1 MKWLEL
7 ASQAFDDSTSYV
19 DNNYRVQWSTNLA
32 HFQNKHAPDSK
43 YNSDGYKHRS
53 RLFRPKTRS
62 VIRKNEAAAAV
73 AFFSNPEV
81 VSIEPVNKSNP
92 ESVASAKLM
101 KEVMNYR
108 LESSIPWFT
117 TLVGGLQDAQT
128 VGVVCSYQYWKKEGD
143 KPCIELIPV
152 ENLRIS
158 PSANWADP
166 VNSSPYVIH
175 MMPMYAID
183 ASKMWNVDLAE
194 MQVGMDNSEDVT
206 RHARD
211 DREDPNRPQKIEEF
225 SVVWVYRNFFK
236 IDGTWIVFHTLK
248 TEKLLDEP
256 QLMEQMFPFGHP
268 ITMGT
273 CIVETHKVYPA
284 GVAELGEGLQKE
296 ANEIQNQ
303 RLDNVK
309 LVLNKRWI
317 AKRGAQVDVNSLLR
331 NVPGGVTLATNPETD
346 VKEINWPDV
355 TSSAYME
362 QDRVNVDFDELV
374 GNFSSGSVQTNKALN
389 ETVGGMQMLG
399 QGASQMTEFLLRVFT
414 ETWVKPVL
422 KKLVRME
429 AAYETDMTVLA
440 IAGERA
446 QLPKYGINQVTDAML
461 NADLILQVNVGMG
474 ATNPQAKI
482 QRFMGTIGAYS
493 QIAMNPPPGLNLE
506 EVRNEMFAYLGHG
519 DGARFAAP
527 MEDPRLMQAQQMIQ
541 ELTQQLESKQMEIQG
556 KLQAEQ
562 IRSGAHI
569 QIAEGKQNL
578 EAAKMIA
585 GKQAQDTQHQLQAAD
600 MIAKKDTANKTIAV
614 QQQKVKQDGRN
625 AGRSSS
631 GKGR

>member
-1 MKWLEL
+1 
-7 ASQAFDDSTSYV
+7 
-19 DNNYRVQWSTNLA
+19 
-32 HFQNKHAPDSK
+32 
-43 YNSDGYKHRS
+43 
-53 RLFRPKTRS
+53 
-62 VIRKNEAAAAV
+62 
-73 AFFSNPEV
+73 
-81 VSIEPVNKSNP
+81 
-92 ESVASAKLM
+92 
-101 KEVMNYR
+101 
-108 LESSIPWFT
+108 
-117 TLVGGLQDAQT
+117 
-128 VGVVCSYQYWKKEGD
+128 
-143 KPCIELIPV
+143 
-152 ENLRIS
+152 
-158 PSANWADP
+158 
-166 VNSSPYVIH
+166 
-175 MMPMYAID
+175 
-183 ASKMWNVDLAE
+183 
-194 MQVGMDNSEDVT
+194 
-206 RHARD
+206 
-211 DREDPNRPQKIEEF
+211 
-225 SVVWVYRNFFK
+225 
-236 IDGTWIVFHTLK
+236 
-248 TEKLLDEP
+248 
-256 QLMEQMFPFGHP
+256 
-268 ITMGT
+268 MGT

-446 QLPKYGINQVTDAML
+446 QLPKYGVNQVTDQML

-482 QRFMGTIGAYS
+482 QRFMGAIGAYS

-519 DGARFAAP
+519 DGARFATP

-578 EAAKMIA
+578 EAAKLIS
-585 GKQAQDTQHQLQAAD
+585 GKQSQDTQHQLQAAD
-600 MIAKKDTANKTIAV
+600 IIAKKDTANKTIAV

-625 AGRSSS
+625 VGRGSS

>member
-7 ASQAFDDSTSYV
+7 AKSAFDDSTSYV
-19 DNNYRVQWSTNLA
+19 DTNFRTQWNTNLA
-32 HFQNKHAPDSK
+32 HFQNKHATDSK
-43 YNSDGYKHRS
+43 YNSDTYKHRS

-81 VSIEPVNKSNP
+81 VSIEPINKTDPNA
-92 ESVASAKLM
+92 VASARLM
-101 KEVMNYR
+101 KEVVNYR
-108 LESSIPWFT
+108 LEASIPWFT
-117 TLVGGLQDAQT
+117 TMVGALQDAQT
-128 VGVVCSYQYWKKEGD
+128 IGVVCSSQYWKKQGD

-175 MMPMYAID
+175 MMPMYAIE
-183 ASKMWNVDLAE
+183 ASEMWGIDVNELQTGVDSS
-194 MQVGMDNSEDVT
+194 DDVT

-211 DREDPNRPQKIEEF
+211 DRENPNRDTKINEY
-225 SVVWVYRNFFK
+225 SVVWIYRNFFQV
-236 IDGTWIVFHTLK
+236 GGEWVVFHTLK
-248 TEKLLDEP
+248 TEKMLDEP
-256 QLMEQMFPFGHP
+256 QLMEQVYPFGHP
-268 ITMGT
+268 ITMG
-273 CIVETHKVYPA
+273 CCVVETHKVFPA

-374 GNFSSGSVQTNKALN
+374 GSFSSGSVQTNRALN

-440 IAGERA
+440 IAGQRA
-446 QLPKYGINQVTDAML
+446 QLPKYGVNEVTDAML
-461 NADLILQVNVGMG
+461 NADLIVQVNVGMG

-482 QRFMGTIGAYS
+482 QRFMGAIGAYS

-527 MEDPRLMQAQQMIQ
+527 MQDPRLMQAMQQIQ
-541 ELTQQLESKQMEIQG
+541 ELTQQLNDKNIEVQG
-556 KLQAEQ
+556 KLAAEQ

-578 EAAKMIA
+578 EAAKLVSGKHIA
-585 GKQAQDTQHQLQAAD
+585 DQQ
-600 MIAKKDTANKTIAV
+600 IAV
-614 QQQKVKQDGRN
+614 QAAKVIADAQNNKAKNGRD
-625 AGRSSS
+625 ARGSGA

>member
-1 MKWLEL
+1 LKWLEL
-7 ASQAFDDSTSYV
+7 AKTAFDDSTSYV
-19 DNNYRVQWSTNLA
+19 DTNFRVQWNTNLA
-32 HFQNKHAPDSK
+32 HFQNKHASDSK
-43 YNSDGYKHRS
+43 YNSDSYKHRS

-62 VIRKNEAAAAV
+62 VIRKNEAAAAA

-81 VSIEPVNKSNP
+81 VSVEAVNKSDP
-92 ESVASAKLM
+92 ASVAGAHLM
-101 KEVMNYR
+101 KEVVNYR
-108 LESSIPWFT
+108 LETSIPWFT
-117 TLVGGLQDAQT
+117 TLVGALQDAQT
-128 VGVVCSYQYWKKEGD
+128 IGVVCSYQYWKKKED

-152 ENLRIS
+152 ENIRIC

-166 VNSSPYVIH
+166 INSSPYVIH

-183 ASKMWNVDLAE
+183 AAE
-194 MQVGMDNSEDVT
+194 MWGFDVEELQVGVDGSEDVT
-206 RHARD
+206 RQARD
-211 DREDPNRPQKIEEF
+211 DRENPNRDTKIREY
-225 SVVWVYRNFFK
+225 SVVWVYRNFFQ
-236 IDGTWIVFHTLK
+236 INGDWVVFHTLK
-248 TEKLLDEP
+248 TEKMLDEP
-256 QLMEQMFPFGHP
+256 QLMEQVYPFGHP
-268 ITMGT
+268 LTMG
-273 CIVETHKVYPA
+273 CCVVETHKVFPA

-355 TSSAYME
+355 TQSAYME
-362 QDRVNVDFDELV
+362 QDRVNVDFDELI
-374 GNFSSGSVQTNKALN
+374 GNFSSGSVQTNRAMN
-389 ETVGGMQMLG
+389 ETVGGMGMLN

-429 AAYETDMTVLA
+429 AAYETDLTVLA
-440 IAGERA
+440 IAGQRA
-446 QLPKYGINQVTDAML
+446 QLPKYGVNEVTDQML

-474 ATNPQAKI
+474 ATNPLAKI
-482 QRFMGTIGAYS
+482 QRFMGAIGAYS

-527 MEDPRLMQAQQMIQ
+527 MVDPRLAQAEQQIA
-541 ELTQQLESKQMEIQG
+541 ELTQQLNDKSMEVQG
-556 KLQAEQ
+556 KLAAEQ
-562 IRSGAHI
+562 IRSGAHV
-569 QIAEGKQNL
+569 QIAEGKQQL
-578 EAAKMIA
+578 EAAA
-585 GKQAQDTQHQLQAAD
+585 L
-600 MIAKKDTANKTIAV
+600 IAKKDTEDKNSTIMAAKVIADARNKKEAN
-614 QQQKVKQDGRN
+614 GRN
-625 AGRSSS
+625 AGGS
-631 GKGR
+631 GSRKGR